1 VLDSIKA
8 RQDSTVQ
15 QDSKNKISQ
24 NLSMTLIPS

>member
-8 RQDSTVQ
+8 RRDSTVQ
-15 QDSKNKISQ
+15 QDNKNKISQ